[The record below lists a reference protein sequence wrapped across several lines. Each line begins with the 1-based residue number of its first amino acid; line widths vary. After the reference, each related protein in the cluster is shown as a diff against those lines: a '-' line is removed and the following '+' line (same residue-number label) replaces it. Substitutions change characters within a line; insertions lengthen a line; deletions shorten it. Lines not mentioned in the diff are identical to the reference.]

1 MAQQPGDAA
10 NQVYYLS
17 VGQGEWIG
25 RFTFTITNWDAFHR
39 DRIGVV
45 NRFLALCFVV
55 SMRIAGWGAI
65 TSALVRIHDGI
76 PGIRVRNHVRIHRFG
91 ITLYVLN
98 ETYTL
103 DADGRGVVV
112 DASDRFGPLPFLFR
126 NQKHHTAEVVDEGM
140 RAVYTLPLL
149 GAQWTAVYQVRPDR
163 RHIDSMLTSRWAVAH
178 ERIDKVKEPTR
189 HAGT

>member
-1 MAQQPGDAA
+1 MAQQPGDTA

-39 DRIGVV
+39 DRIGIV

-65 TSALVRIHDGI
+65 TSALARIHDGT
-76 PGIRVRNHVRIHRFG
+76 PGIRVRNHVRLHRFG

-103 DADGRGVVV
+103 DADGRDVVV
-112 DASDRFGPLPFLFR
+112 DASERFGPLPFLFR
-126 NQKHHTAEVVDEGM
+126 NHKRHTAEVLDGGM

-149 GAQWTAVYQVRPDR
+149 GATWKAVYQVGPDR
-163 RHIDSMLTSRWAVAH
+163 RHIDSMLTSEWAVAH

-189 HAGT
+189 HPGA